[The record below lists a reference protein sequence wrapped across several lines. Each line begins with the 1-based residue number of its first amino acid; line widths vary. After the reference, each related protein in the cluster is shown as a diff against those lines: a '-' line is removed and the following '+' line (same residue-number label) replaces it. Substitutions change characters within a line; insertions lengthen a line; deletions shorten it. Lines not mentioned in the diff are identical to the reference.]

1 MLTAK
6 IVALAVLGALL
17 GYLSLVFYTA
27 SFDIT
32 TWAGMARALGVV
44 FIWVG
49 AGFGAIV
56 GSFK

>member
-1 MLTAK
+1 MITAK

-17 GYLSLVFYTA
+17 GYLSMVFYTA

-32 TWAGMARALGVV
+32 TWAGIDRALGVV
-44 FIWVG
+44 FIWIG
-49 AGFGAIV
+49 ASGGGLL

>member
-1 MLTAK
+1 MITAK
-6 IVALAVLGALL
+6 IVALALLGALL

-32 TWAGMARALGVV
+32 TWDKMERMVGIM
-44 FIWVG
+44 FMWIG

-56 GSFK
+56 GGFK

>member
-6 IVALAVLGALL
+6 IAARVVLGALL
-17 GYLSLVFYTA
+17 GYLSCVFYTA

-32 TWAGMARALGVV
+32 TWDKMARAFGVM
-44 FIWVG
+44 FIWIG

-56 GSFK
+56 GRFK